1 MDWIAWIGFG
11 FLISLYSSGFH
22 YLMWYLLNIFPW
34 FAKLGPFILS
44 QANVEFAVF
53 SSAEPESRI
62 LTSQHLFSSFNSE
75 SDGTGSR
82 IL

>member
-34 FAKLGPFILS
+34 FAKLVEYVEQHPIIPTLLYMVPCILPSSFPLS
-44 QANVEFAVF
+44 Q
-53 SSAEPESRI
+53 
-62 LTSQHLFSSFNSE
+62 
-75 SDGTGSR
+75 
-82 IL
+82 